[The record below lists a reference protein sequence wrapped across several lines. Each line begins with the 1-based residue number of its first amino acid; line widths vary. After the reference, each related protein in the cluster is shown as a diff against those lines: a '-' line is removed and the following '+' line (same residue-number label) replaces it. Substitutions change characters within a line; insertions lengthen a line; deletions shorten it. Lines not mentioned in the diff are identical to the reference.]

1 VILAV
6 LVARTAEA
14 AVWEGSMLTTWQ
26 RVVPFI
32 LAGLLVFNLIEAI
45 TIGGR
50 GNWITAAI
58 IALLLAY
65 TLWRRRRAKP

>member
-1 VILAV
+1 MGV

-14 AVWEGSMLTTWQ
+14 AVWEGSMLTPWQ
-26 RVVPFI
+26 RLVPFI

-45 TIGGR
+45 TGGGR

-58 IALLLAY
+58 IALLLAF
-65 TLWRRRRAKP
+65 TLWRRRRRAEP